1 MKIIIVGAGEVG
13 THLAKLLTRENID
26 ICLMDENRDRLAGLD
41 DNYDMLTRV
50 GSPTSLHDLKNI
62 GVKGCDLFIAVTPHE
77 SVNMTACL
85 IATQLGAKKTIARI
99 DNYEYLLPENKQFF
113 ENLGL
118 NHLIYPEVLAAG
130 EIADSLKTSWMR
142 YHIILAGGLL
152 HLCIVKIRDNA
163 ELTNKPFQSGFFKHS
178 NYRILAIK
186 RDNETFI
193 PSGQDEVKKGDL
205 VFFICT
211 KENIDFVR
219 EQAGKAYRQV
229 KNIVFMGGTRI
240 TQKAVMSLPDDLNIK
255 ILEPNR
261 ENCMYLSEKVQNA
274 LIINADGSN
283 IEVLRQE
290 GISDADAFVAVT
302 DNSEANIFA
311 CLAAKQLGAA
321 KTIAEVENIG
331 YIPMAEGLDI
341 GAVLNKKTIAA
352 SYIYQL
358 LMRSNVLSI
367 RNLTIADAEIV
378 ELQVTE
384 GSRITN
390 TKIRDA
396 GLPRE
401 VNIGAIVRAGEAILV
416 NGDTQLLP
424 GDKVIIFCK
433 SQMIRKL
440 DKYFK

>member
-1 MKIIIVGAGEVG
+1 MI
-13 THLAKLLTRENID
+13 
-26 ICLMDENRDRLAGLD
+26 
-41 DNYDMLTRV
+41 
-50 GSPTSLHDLKNI
+50 
-62 GVKGCDLFIAVTPHE
+62 
-77 SVNMTACL
+77 
-85 IATQLGAKKTIARI
+85 
-99 DNYEYLLPENKQFF
+99 
-113 ENLGL
+113 
-118 NHLIYPEVLAAG
+118 
-130 EIADSLKTSWMR
+130 
-142 YHIILAGGLL
+142 
-152 HLCIVKIRDNA
+152 
-163 ELTNKPFQSGFFKHS
+163 
-178 NYRILAIK
+178 
-186 RDNETFI
+186 
-193 PSGQDEVKKGDL
+193 
-205 VFFICT
+205 
-211 KENIDFVR
+211 
-219 EQAGKAYRQV
+219 
-229 KNIVFMGGTRI
+229 
-240 TQKAVMSLPDDLNIK
+240 PDDLNIK